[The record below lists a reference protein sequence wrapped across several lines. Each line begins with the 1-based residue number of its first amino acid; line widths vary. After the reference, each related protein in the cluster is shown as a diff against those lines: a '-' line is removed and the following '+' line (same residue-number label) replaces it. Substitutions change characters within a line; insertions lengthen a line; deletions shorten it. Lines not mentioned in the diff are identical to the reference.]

1 MLFFVAVRR
10 DIRMIPRSAC
20 VRCFAALITL
30 LLFSSAAA
38 AQKKK
43 KNQPVDTSP
52 MPPMPMLVPDQIDRN
67 IGEMLGAFQA
77 GNIEA
82 MHKYYSDSA
91 VFIRSTYEP
100 PVVGWQNYA
109 AQMQQQRASFQGGMS
124 VIRRNTSIYSRGDV
138 AWASYQW
145 QFDSTYNG
153 KPYTAR
159 GQTTLVLTKEGDNW
173 LIVHNHTSQ
182 IFDASMCGDQT
193 QTLPTQPPP
202 PPTKP

>member
-1 MLFFVAVRR
+1 
-10 DIRMIPRSAC
+10 MIPRSTW
-20 VRCFAALITL
+20 VRCFVALITFF
-30 LLFSSAAA
+30 LFSSAAP

-43 KNQPVDTSP
+43 KNPPLDNSP
-52 MPPMPMLVPDQIDRN
+52 MPAMPMPVPDQIDRD

-82 MHKYYSDSA
+82 MHKYYSDGA
-91 VFIRSTYEP
+91 VFVRATYEP

-109 AQMQQQRASFQGGMS
+109 AMVQQQRAAFQGGME
-124 VIRRNTSIYSRGDV
+124 VIRRNTSIYFRGDV

-145 QFDSTYNG
+145 QFDSTYLG

-159 GQTTLVLTKEGDNW
+159 GQTTLVFTKEGDNW

-182 IFDASMCGDQT
+182 VWDASMCGEQI
-193 QTLPTQPPP
+193 QAQPA
-202 PPTKP
+202 PTKP

>member
-1 MLFFVAVRR
+1 
-10 DIRMIPRSAC
+10 MIPRSAS
-20 VRCFAALITL
+20 VRCFAALITF

-43 KNQPVDTSP
+43 KNPPVDTSP
-52 MPPMPMLVPDQIDRN
+52 MPSMPMPVPDQIDRN

-91 VFIRSTYEP
+91 VFVRATYEP

-109 AQMQQQRASFQGGMS
+109 ALVQQQRAAFQGGMG
-124 VIRRNTSIYSRGDV
+124 VIRRNTSVYFRGDV

-145 QFDSTYNG
+145 QFDSTYMG

-182 IFDASMCGDQT
+182 IFDASMCGEQT
-193 QTLPTQPPP
+193 QPAPQNPPAP
-202 PPTKP
+202 AKP

>member
-1 MLFFVAVRR
+1 
-10 DIRMIPRSAC
+10 MIPRGAW
-20 VRCFAALITL
+20 VRCFAALITF
-30 LLFSSAAA
+30 LLFASAAS

-43 KNQPVDTSP
+43 KNPPVDTSP
-52 MPPMPMLVPDQIDRN
+52 MPSMPMPVPDQIDRN

-91 VFIRSTYEP
+91 VFVRATYEP

-109 AQMQQQRASFQGGMS
+109 TLVQQQRAAFQGGMG
-124 VIRRNTSIYSRGDV
+124 VIRRNTSIYFRGDV

-145 QFDSTYNG
+145 QFDSMYLG

-159 GQTTLVLTKEGDNW
+159 GQTTLVFTKEGDNW

-182 IFDASMCGDQT
+182 ICDASICGEQVQT
-193 QTLPTQPPP
+193 QPVPQNSPA
-202 PPTKP
+202 PTKP

>member
-1 MLFFVAVRR
+1 MN
-10 DIRMIPRSAC
+10 PRSAA
-20 VRCFAALITL
+20 VRCFAALISL
-30 LLFSSAAA
+30 LLFSSAVA

-52 MPPMPMLVPDQIDRN
+52 MPAMPMPVADQIDRN

-82 MHKYYSDSA
+82 MHKYYADNA

-100 PVVGWQNYA
+100 PMIGWQNYA
-109 AQMQQQRASFQGGMS
+109 AQMQQQRAAFQGGMS
-124 VIRRNTSIYSRGDV
+124 VIRRNTNVNFRGDV

-145 QFDSTYNG
+145 QFDSLYNG

-159 GQTTLVLTKEGDNW
+159 GQTTLIFSKQGDDW

-182 IFDASMCGDQT
+182 IFDASMCGDQN
-193 QTLPTQPPP
+193 QTQPPQQTQPTHPPQLGP
-202 PPTKP
+202 PPVTKP

>member
-1 MLFFVAVRR
+1 
-10 DIRMIPRSAC
+10 MIPRSTW
-20 VRCFAALITL
+20 VRCFAALIVL
-30 LLFSSAAA
+30 LLLSSAAA

-52 MPPMPMLVPDQIDRN
+52 MPPMPMPVPDQIDRN

-100 PVVGWQNYA
+100 PMVGWQNYA

-153 KPYTAR
+153 KAYTAR

-193 QTLPTQPPP
+193 QTQQPQQTQPTHPPLPAPP